1 MAGLVPAIHVFNIHW
16 AMKKWMP
23 ATGAG
28 MTASFSGMM
37 NVAERK
43 QTTAAAE
50 AARWLESA
58 ETALRR
64 EDISAAAE
72 LFLPDGL
79 WRDVLAFTWNI
90 QTMSGRAA
98 IQEMLRKTVARTQPK
113 NFHIPSR
120 RTPPRWVTRAGTEA
134 IETLFE
140 FETMWGPAN
149 GALRLVPDTHSV
161 LRAWTLNTNLHE
173 LRGHEEEFRRRPEPD
188 STRDFGAENWSDR
201 LAKARTYTN
210 RDPAVIVVGGGQA
223 GLSIAARLHQLGIDT
238 LIVDRHERVGD
249 NWRTRYHSLTLH
261 NEVHV
266 NHLPYLPF
274 PPTFPVYIPKD
285 KLANWFESYV
295 EALELNFWTGT
306 ELVGGSY
313 DEQRGEWRVTLR
325 QQDGGERVMR
335 PRHLIFATGVSSIPY
350 TPDLPG
356 LDAFKGTKVHSGD
369 FKHAEKWK
377 GRKALVLGTGTSGH
391 DVAQELQAHG
401 AQVTMIQRSKT
412 YVVSLKEAQS
422 VYAIYSEGIPFDDCD
437 LLATSFPYPVLQRS
451 YQLSTARGREV
462 DKALLEALGKRG
474 FRLHF
479 GEDETGFQ
487 MMYLRRGGGYY
498 FNVGCSDLIVS
509 GAIDL
514 LQYADIDS
522 FVAEGARLRDGR
534 FVPADLLVLA
544 TGYKNQ
550 QETVRVYLGD
560 EIADR
565 IGPVWGFD
573 DGGELR
579 NMWRRT
585 AQPGLWFTAG
595 SLAQCRIF
603 SRYLALQI
611 KASEVGLLH

>member
-1 MAGLVPAIHVFNIHW
+1 
-16 AMKKWMP
+16 
-23 ATGAG
+23 
-28 MTASFSGMM
+28 MM
-37 NVAERK
+37 NIADRK
-43 QTTAAAE
+43 QATAPADAQ
-50 AARWLESA
+50 RWLESF
-58 ETALRR
+58 ESALQAQ
-64 EDISAAAE
+64 DAAAVGK
-72 LFLPDGL
+72 LFSTDGL

-90 QTMSGRAA
+90 QTMSGRPA
-98 IQEMLRKTVARTQPK
+98 IEAMLRERLPRAKPK
-113 NFHIPSR
+113 DFHFPAK
-120 RTPPRWVTRAGTEA
+120 RTPPRWVTRAGTQNIEA
-134 IETLFE
+134 LFE
-140 FETMWGPAN
+140 FETAFGRCA
-149 GALRLVPDTHSV
+149 GVVRLVPDPQMPSRLH
-161 LRAWTLNTNLHE
+161 AWTAATTLEE
-173 LRGHEEEFRRRPEPD
+173 LEGHEEEFKKRAAQADE

-201 LAKARTYTN
+201 LAKARAFADH
-210 RDPAVIVVGGGQA
+210 DPTVLVVGGGQA
-223 GLSIAARLHQLGIDT
+223 GLSVAARLHQLGIDA
-238 LIVDRHERVGD
+238 LIVDRHPRIGD
-249 NWRTRYHSLTLH
+249 NWRKRYHSLTLH

-295 EALELNFWTGT
+295 EAMELSFWTATG
-306 ELVGGSY
+306 LVAGNY
-313 DEQRGEWRVTLR
+313 DEKRREWRVTLR
-325 QQDGGERVMR
+325 RSDGTERVMR

-356 LDAFKGTKVHSGD
+356 LSTFAGTKVHSGD
-369 FKHAEKWK
+369 FKDAKKWK
-377 GRKALVLGTGTSGH
+377 GRNALVLGTGTSGH
-391 DVAQELQAHG
+391 DVAQELCSHG
-401 AQVTMIQRSKT
+401 ANVTIIQRSKT

-422 VYAIYSEGIPFDDCD
+422 VYAIYSEGIPFEDCD

-451 YQLSTARGREV
+451 YQLSTAKGREV
-462 DKALLEALGKRG
+462 DKALLERLEKRG

-479 GEDETGFQ
+479 GEDDTGFQ

-498 FNVGCSDLIVS
+498 FNVGCSDLIIS
-509 GAIDL
+509 GAIGL
-514 LQYADIDS
+514 VQFSDIES

-534 FVPADLLVLA
+534 VIPADLLVLA

-550 QETVRVYLGD
+550 QETARLYLGD

-611 KASEVGLLH
+611 KALELGLLH